1 MFAFSGISLTGR
13 LWAISASHAS
23 NKAIVQDF
31 SGLYPLG
38 LSETSQ
44 IFLWN
49 APTEQRQKPL
59 TFHYQTGWLIGISY
73 FMAYY
78 TVTPLYLGSFFFIP
92 YIKQP
97 YQATIPYH
105 TNNTNQPTNLTSVY
119 FEIHKTQR
127 FDGFFP
133 RKKSIRSFGSTP
145 RTYTTC
151 RQVTG
156 IEKENPKNILGSAGP
171 SLVGN
176 RFKKGSLRVPQLT
189 VVFFTIRFFSWP
201 K

>member
-78 TVTPLYLGSFFFIP
+78 TVTPLYLGSFFFHP
-92 YIKQP
+92 LYK
-97 YQATIPYH
+97 ATIPSNH
-105 TNNTNQPTNLTSVY
+105 TIPYQQYQPTNQSNQRILWNPQNPTVRRIFSPKKIHTELWLNSTDVYNMLPSHRDWEGKSQKYPRIGGPQFGREPLQEGIPSGTPTDRSV
-119 FEIHKTQR
+119 FHHKI
-127 FDGFFP
+127 FF
-133 RKKSIRSFGSTP
+133 
-145 RTYTTC
+145 
-151 RQVTG
+151 VT
-156 IEKENPKNILGSAGP
+156 
-171 SLVGN
+171 
-176 RFKKGSLRVPQLT
+176 
-189 VVFFTIRFFSWP
+189 
-201 K
+201 